1 VAAVAAVAAGNQE
14 FSVRTQATTVQ
25 IRNYEYH

>member
-1 VAAVAAVAAGNQE
+1 VVAVAAAAGNQE
-14 FSVRTQATTVQ
+14 FSVQTQATTVQ